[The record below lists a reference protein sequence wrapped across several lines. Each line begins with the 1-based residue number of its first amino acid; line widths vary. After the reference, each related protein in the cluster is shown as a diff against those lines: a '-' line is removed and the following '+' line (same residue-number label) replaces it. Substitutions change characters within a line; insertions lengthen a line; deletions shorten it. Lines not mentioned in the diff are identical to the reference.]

1 MRAGNRGMF
10 PTETYRG
17 PNRSHRKFYE
27 NYGYLNAL
35 YYLVVSCRERL
46 QAKLNEDL
54 QKPGVAVGVV
64 THPVSRT
71 QFQAVVV
78 HKDDARR
85 MANDFGGFM
94 LTFQQQTIVSAYR
107 VLITYL
113 AEFLLEAHEARLID
127 LPEKDVR
134 RLREG
139 FLSPKKLGE
148 IYKGVGIPITAT
160 DDEAARFKALVA
172 TRNVIEHNDGLVN
185 EEYLRLTSGADLSVG
200 DNAPTSS
207 KEVGEA
213 LAIAEWLS
221 NSVNQR
227 GLSRWPTLAS
237 CTPA

>member
-1 MRAGNRGMF
+1 MR
-10 PTETYRG
+10 TY
-17 PNRSHRKFYE
+17 K
-27 NYGYLNAL
+27 
-35 YYLVVSCRERL
+35 
-46 QAKLNEDL
+46 
-54 QKPGVAVGVV
+54 KPGVAVGVV

-160 DDEAARFKALVA
+160 DDEAARFKFLLEREPN
-172 TRNVIEHNDGLVN
+172 TSILSEFDITVIKRYFP
-185 EEYLRLTSGADLSVG
+185 EYEKEIKQRL
-200 DNAPTSS
+200 
-207 KEVGEA
+207 
-213 LAIAEWLS
+213 I
-221 NSVNQR
+221 
-227 GLSRWPTLAS
+227 
-237 CTPA
+237 

>member
-1 MRAGNRGMF
+1 MF

-27 NYGYLNAL
+27 SYGYLNAL

-107 VLITYL
+107 VLITVL
-113 AEFLLEAHEARLID
+113 SCMDAPENAR
-127 LPEKDVR
+127 V
-134 RLREG
+134 
-139 FLSPKKLGE
+139 LG
-148 IYKGVGIPITAT
+148 
-160 DDEAARFKALVA
+160 R
-172 TRNVIEHNDGLVN
+172 
-185 EEYLRLTSGADLSVG
+185 
-200 DNAPTSS
+200 
-207 KEVGEA
+207 
-213 LAIAEWLS
+213 
-221 NSVNQR
+221 Q
-227 GLSRWPTLAS
+227 
-237 CTPA
+237 